1 MTIRQKIL
9 KFFAVLITLLYPFA
23 VFWSLERHLSMRFM
37 VVILGIG
44 VTAGFLKHGKKTVL
58 LLGVLL
64 CTALYVFNDIMF
76 LKLYPVMMNALMCAA
91 FWSSLYKK
99 PLITVFAEK
108 MHCVLDDDGLAYT
121 RKVTVAWTAFM
132 AANTVLSMVSV
143 FLSDWL
149 WTLYNGLI
157 SYILIGIMIVGEYLI
172 RQRRK
177 YAD

>member
-1 MTIRQKIL
+1 M
-9 KFFAVLITLLYPFA
+9 
-23 VFWSLERHLSMRFM
+23 SMRFM
-37 VVILGIG
+37 ALILAVG
-44 VTAGFLKHGKKTVL
+44 VTAGFVKHGKKTVL
-58 LLGVLL
+58 FLGVLL
-64 CTALYVFNDIMF
+64 GTALYVFNDIMF
-76 LKLYPVMMNALMCAA
+76 LKLYPVMMNALMCAV

-108 MHCVLDDDGLAYT
+108 MHCVLDDDGIAYT

-132 AANTVLSMVSV
+132 AANTVVSAISV

-149 WTLYNGLI
+149 WTLYNGLV